1 MKTLIT
7 SLLLLVSEVI
17 SAQVD
22 QTKKPL
28 VNEYAVSTPAK
39 DSLFIL
45 DCEVGCRMREIWQK
59 DPEDRGYCPIIVLVS
74 DLTPIKQRFKKPLV
88 NEYAV
93 STPAK
98 DSLFILD
105 CEAGN
110 KMREIWQKDPE
121 DNGYCPIIVLVSDL
135 TPIKQRFNYNSSKNK
150 RKKS

>member
-7 SLLLLVSEVI
+7 SLLLLVSGVI

-28 VNEYAVSTPAK
+28 VNEYT
-39 DSLFIL
+39 
-45 DCEVGCRMREIWQK
+45 
-59 DPEDRGYCPIIVLVS
+59 
-74 DLTPIKQRFKKPLV
+74 
-88 NEYAV
+88 V

-105 CEAGN
+105 CEAGRR
-110 KMREIWQKDPE
+110 MREIWQKDPE
-121 DNGYCPIIVLVSDL
+121 DNGYCPIIVMVSDL